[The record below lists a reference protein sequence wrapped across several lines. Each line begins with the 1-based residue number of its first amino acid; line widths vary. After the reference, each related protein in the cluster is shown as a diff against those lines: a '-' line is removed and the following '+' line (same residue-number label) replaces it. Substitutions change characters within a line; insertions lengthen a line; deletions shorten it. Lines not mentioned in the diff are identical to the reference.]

1 MFKIETHLHTPYIS
15 PCGRLTAEQLV
26 MGYKAAGYSALTVT
40 DHYKPAAFRHA
51 GIDLDAPGNK
61 LHAFLEG
68 YRRVKEI
75 ADREGM
81 TVYYGAEIQF
91 FENDN
96 DYLVYGFSEDLLAD
110 PKKICS
116 MSIADFSQLARE
128 DGALLIQAHPYR
140 KHCVPVDPY
149 LLDGVEAVNRHDCHP
164 NRNELAIAFADRYSL
179 LKTGGTDC
187 HDPED
192 VGIGGIE
199 AAWLPKDSMELA
211 QLLRSG
217 DFKIRGWE
225 F

>member
-1 MFKIETHLHTPYIS
+1 MYKIETHLHTPYVS
-15 PCGRLTAEQLV
+15 PCGRLTAEELV

-40 DHYKPAAFRHA
+40 DHYKFASFKFA
-51 GIDLDAPGNK
+51 GVDLDAPGSK
-61 LHAFLEG
+61 LPAFLEG

-81 TVYYGAEIQF
+81 MVYYGAEIQF

-96 DYLVYGFSEDLLAD
+96 DYLVFGFSDELLAD
-110 PKKICS
+110 PRKICS
-116 MSIADFSQLARE
+116 MSIADFSALARA
-128 DGALLIQAHPYR
+128 DGALLLQAHPFR
-140 KHCVPVDPY
+140 KHCVPVAPY

-164 NRNELAIAFADRYSL
+164 NRNELAIAFADRYGL

-199 AAWLPKDSMELA
+199 AEYLPKDSKELA
-211 QLLRSG
+211 DLLRSG
-217 DFKIRGWE
+217 NFKILGWE
-225 F
+225 